1 MMTRAVA
8 ARRFRGR
15 AVFWL
20 PAVRGAF
27 NGRLAGLCPAPAVGS
42 VGVAVAAAVEA
53 NRPLAN
59 RGAVVICVGRRVRD
73 VDGVGAG
80 RSKSLSMSDD
90 DASLM
95 E

>member
-1 MMTRAVA
+1 MMVRAVA

-15 AVFWL
+15 G
-20 PAVRGAF
+20 GAWPPVARWAL

-53 NRPLAN
+53 NRPLAK

-80 RSKSLSMSDD
+80 RSKSLSMSDA